1 MLRKGNTESSHFA
14 FSSRQL
20 KYNYLQMKIQC
31 ECKFALLFFE
41 QNGNNDLTNSFAG
54 GGGGGGGEGGSG
66 FLVAPPTPTGFS
78 TSDIK

>member
-54 GGGGGGGEGGSG
+54 GGGGGGGGRGVWVPGG
-66 FLVAPPTPTGFS
+66 TPHPHRFFY
-78 TSDIK
+78 I